1 MIARHTSSPI
11 RSPNSRGPIGWLAP
25 SFIAVSMPLASATPS
40 ARIPTPSLII
50 GIKILFTTNPGA
62 SATSTG
68 VFPNFSVKARIV
80 AFVSSDVVS
89 PLIISTSF
97 IAGTGLKK
105 CIPIT
110 LSGLPVAAAI
120 SVMDREDV
128 FVAMIVSGLQSLS
141 SSANRAFFA
150 SISSVAASI
159 TRSASAMMLI
169 SVEPWILPKTSAASS
184 AVILSLATILSKFF
198 LMVARPFSMEVSLLA
213 LITTS

>member
-1 MIARHTSSPI
+1 M

-25 SFIAVSMPLASATPS
+25 SFIAVSIPLASATPS
-40 ARIPTPSLII
+40 AKIPIPSLII
-50 GIKILFTTNPGA
+50 GIRILFTTKPGA

-68 VFPNFSVKARIV
+68 VFPNASVRARIV
-80 AFVSSDVVS
+80 ALVSSDVVN
-89 PLIISTSF
+89 PLMISTSF

-120 SVMDREDV
+120 SVMERDEV
-128 FVAMIVSGLQSLS
+128 FVAMMVSGLQSLS
-141 SSANRAFFA
+141 NSANRAFLA

-159 TRSASAMMLI
+159 TKSASAMMFM
-169 SVEPWILPKTSAASS
+169 SVEPVILPKTSAAAS
-184 AVILSLATILSKFF
+184 AVILSLATILSRFF
-198 LMVARPFSMEVSLLA
+198 LTVARPFSTEDSLLA